1 MTNLRISNEC
11 LVDFLGIS
19 KGQFKDIY
27 IRLGQYFVD
36 TMEHAVL
43 GEDVAKGK
51 FENYV
56 LQKFVLSILPII
68 WAFSRS

>member
-27 IRLGQYFVD
+27 IRLGQYFVN
-36 TMEHAVL
+36 TMEHAVV

-51 FENYV
+51 
-56 LQKFVLSILPII
+56 I
-68 WAFSRS
+68 

>member
-27 IRLGQYFVD
+27 IRLGQYFVN
-36 TMEHAVL
+36 TMELAVV

-51 FENYV
+51 IRELCITEVCLAHIAYH
-56 LQKFVLSILPII
+56 LSV
-68 WAFSRS
+68 F